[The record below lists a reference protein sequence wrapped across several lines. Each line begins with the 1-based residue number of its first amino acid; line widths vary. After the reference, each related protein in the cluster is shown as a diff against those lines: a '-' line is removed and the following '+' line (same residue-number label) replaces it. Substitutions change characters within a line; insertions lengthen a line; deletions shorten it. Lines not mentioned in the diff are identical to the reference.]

1 LLQWEDF
8 SNRTSFNNLDTY
20 RDAVPSFNDDIQG
33 TAAMVVAGLIA
44 ATAHSGIRMRDQR
57 VVVVGAG
64 SAGQGIRDLVV
75 KAMVDD
81 GASSV
86 GARNQI
92 LSLDSRGLIVDRR
105 PGLSAAKQR
114 LAVSAEV
121 VEGWRIEDHPIGL
134 ADVVDNSKATV
145 LIGVSGV
152 PGVFTGDVLGRMAR
166 NTQRP
171 IVMPLSNPTSHAEA
185 TPASVFEST
194 QGRAIVATGSPFPPV
209 THGGVTHQIGQANNM
224 FIFPG
229 VGLGALAVGARKIT
243 DRMLLSAASA
253 LAAQVPRERSDHGQ
267 IYPDIRDV
275 CEVSRAVAVAV
286 ARQATAEDV
295 ADPGTD
301 VEQIIDNWIWVPD
314 YVPYRPA

>member
-1 LLQWEDF
+1 
-8 SNRTSFNNLDTY
+8 
-20 RDAVPSFNDDIQG
+20 
-33 TAAMVVAGLIA
+33 
-44 ATAHSGIRMRDQR
+44 
-57 VVVVGAG
+57 
-64 SAGQGIRDLVV
+64 
-75 KAMVDD
+75 
-81 GASSV
+81 
-86 GARNQI
+86 
-92 LSLDSRGLIVDRR
+92 
-105 PGLSAAKQR
+105 
-114 LAVSAEV
+114 VSAEV

-209 THGGVTHQIGQANNM
+209 THGGVAHRIGQANNM

-286 ARQATAEDV
+286 AGQATAEGV
-295 ADPGTD
+295 ADPGPD
-301 VEQIIDNWIWVPD
+301 VEQIIDNWIWVPE